1 MLIYLK
7 KWGNSFSIRVPNNF
21 VKELDLQMNSAIE
34 AHIDGHKL
42 VLEPVATEKKLKDLL
57 AKITDDNLHKEI
69 TTGGAQGKEVW

>member
-1 MLIYLK
+1 
-7 KWGNSFSIRVPNNF
+7 
-21 VKELDLQMNSAIE
+21 
-34 AHIDGHKL
+34 L